1 MTRRTR
7 TTPWIP
13 AALLGALL
21 AAAPATTAAGEMF
34 WDNATFMKQI
44 GLGQ

>member
-1 MTRRTR
+1 VGHWTKEGVTDEEY
-7 TTPWIP
+7 
-13 AALLGALL
+13 L
-21 AAAPATTAAGEMF
+21 F